1 MKISHFPDFLPGET
15 MFSVCSR
22 YLDRMQFPSHSTVSQ
37 HFFGRP
43 RMSGLKDLPSSLDHL
58 VQALPPHHRY
68 TVDSIIDQ
76 HTHFPLYAYF
86 LPFERA
92 LTLRQ
97 SLKTNGSTVFNINI
111 AGARRSGFPRLQWL
125 RYCPECVNYDRLTYG
140 ECYWH
145 RLHQISWVLVCP
157 THGVMLEDSS
167 VNLVHGNKIAQF
179 CSAECSLKNFS
190 CREAPANLRTVLQ
203 RLASNT
209 KWLLEG
215 PILVEREYLHRQY
228 IGLLVN
234 RGFATTTG
242 RLRLVRFKE
251 AMLDYYPAHLLED
264 LGCDIKQRG
273 SWLEDWR
280 RIQHPLHHLLFIQL
294 LCETLQEFFTHPQYL
309 PDPFGSGPWPC
320 LNPLCP
326 HYKAPA
332 IASYALKENHLN
344 QPIGTFTCDCGFSY
358 ARTGPDADDDA
369 IFRVGGV
376 SQYGHLWDHH
386 LTTYWLDQNISTRQI
401 ARLMH
406 TMVATVRRQAA
417 RLSLPFAPDIPRR
430 GERPKIYQ
438 DFIEEQ
444 RDLYHSLLVEEFRA
458 HPDMKVREV
467 PSKIYHWFQ
476 RHDPEGFKKYFPNVG
491 SSSKQERL
499 TRGRTQ
505 LRHNSYASVDSDW
518 ANVIRQTAEEIRSSS
533 GFPVRVTRK
542 LLIAKLGHPVL
553 FNRSNVAFDS
563 LPLTLR
569 ALDESIETSIAF
581 IWRKLRWSVQSCLD
595 EQVFPSYR
603 AFQRRARIKY
613 KSLPPLNIKQLTQIA
628 YSSLRAGNLLDDQL
642 PEIYLAHSGE
652 EIVGKEGIEAIASG
666 SLASICLGK
675 QLILPDKVAR
685 QKRLIYDPLS
695 ILLLTVAAVVNGAES
710 VYCVANWGYQNE
722 DLLYWFGFPKGRF
735 PAYDTLQRSYAILDV
750 DSFERIVGAWLHK
763 NFPLQENEAI
773 EVKAHT
779 GSTYVPGLSLLRPY
793 QDIASEVVAKL
804 R

>member
-43 RMSGLKDLPSSLDHL
+43 QMSGVKDLPSSLDHL
-58 VQALPPHHRY
+58 LQALPPHHTY

-92 LTLRQ
+92 FTLRQ
-97 SLKTNGSTVFNINI
+97 RLKTNGSTVFNINI
-111 AGARRSGFPRLQWL
+111 AGARRSGIPRLQWL
-125 RYCPECVNYDRLTYG
+125 RYCPECINYDRLTYG
-140 ECYWH
+140 EGYWH
-145 RLHQISWVLVCP
+145 RLHQIPWVLVCP
-157 THGVMLEDSS
+157 THEVMLEDSS

-179 CSAECSLKNFS
+179 CSAERSVMNLS
-190 CREAPANLRTVLQ
+190 CRKAPAHLRTALQ

-209 KWLLEG
+209 QWLLEE
-215 PILVEREYLHRQY
+215 PTRVEREYLRRQY

-242 RLRLVRFKE
+242 RMRFARLKE

-294 LCETLQEFFTHPQYL
+294 LCETLQEFFSHPQYL

-491 SSSKQERL
+491 LSSKQERL
-499 TRGRTQ
+499 TRGRAQ
-505 LRHNSYASVDSDW
+505 LRHNSNASVDSDW

-569 ALDESIETSIAF
+569 ALDESIETSTAF

-613 KSLPPLNIKQLTQIA
+613 ESLPPLNIKQLTQIA